1 MTKVPIILPFDASLK
16 MVIDKKPKMQT
27 QLSRLIWSKSVV
39 VSVFRDSSHDDGV
52 DEILKQVH

>member
-27 QLSRLIWSKSVV
+27 QLSRLI
-39 VSVFRDSSHDDGV
+39 
-52 DEILKQVH
+52 

>member
-1 MTKVPIILPFDASLK
+1 VPIILPFDASLK